1 MRSIDFFGTIGP
13 ACSAVETLVALINAG
28 MTGVRIN
35 NSHSRLVDCKK
46 YIEAIRRA
54 MELAGKLQ
62 KVLMDLQGSELRICS
77 LTEPFLL
84 KAHEAVQIVSQQ
96 ASGKKQVPVPKELF
110 EALQK
115 SLVPL
120 LLDDGLIRLEPVS
133 NAGEYLEYRAQNDC
147 VIRPHKSISCDIE
160 VELPII
166 CEADRLDLEFA
177 KETGI
182 IYGVM
187 VPFVQKADDV
197 IYVRDVLKSIGADN
211 FKIYAKIESRVGVE
225 NINSIIPHC
234 DYVVIARGDL
244 GMHIPLFDIPKTQ
257 KHIANACNA
266 QGREFLVVT
275 QMLHSM
281 LSQPVPTRAEVCDIY
296 NAICDGASALMLTGE
311 TAIGKYPVDS
321 MKYLVS
327 TANTALE

>member
-1 MRSIDFFGTIGP
+1 MELGESRKRFYGP
-13 ACSAVETLVALINAG
+13 A
-28 MTGVRIN
+28 
-35 NSHSRLVDCKK
+35 RL
-46 YIEAIRRA
+46 
-54 MELAGKLQ
+54 
-62 KVLMDLQGSELRICS
+62 ELRICS

-197 IYVRDVLKSIGADN
+197 IYVRDVLKDGADN

-244 GMHIPLFDIPKTQ
+244 GMHIPLLIFQ
-257 KHIANACNA
+257 NSEAYSQRLQRAGQGVLGRYSNAA
-266 QGREFLVVT
+266 FYAL
-275 QMLHSM
+275 
-281 LSQPVPTRAEVCDIY
+281 QPVPTR
-296 NAICDGASALMLTGE
+296 GGM
-311 TAIGKYPVDS
+311 
-321 MKYLVS
+321 
-327 TANTALE
+327 